1 MVNSEFLQS
10 KNLACPPAFL
20 SSHLLLCYYNQMIEL
35 LILYVL
41 SEREMT
47 MYAVLKQI
55 TDIFGAF
62 TKPSFGAIKP
72 GLNRLERA
80 GFIRSRKAMSDGGK
94 LSGFYSITTEGRE
107 ELKKLILEKVSDNP
121 LQFNSTCSI
130 KLCCASYLAQDERKE
145 LFFQL
150 KTKAQTHKFTA
161 ENTLNKQKSLT
172 FYQRI
177 LLDNAM
183 VEYKN
188 LITLIENLERE
199 NARNS

>member
-1 MVNSEFLQS
+1 
-10 KNLACPPAFL
+10 
-20 SSHLLLCYYNQMIEL
+20 MIEL
-35 LILYVL
+35 LILYIL

-55 TDIFGAF
+55 IENFGAY

-72 GLNRLERA
+72 ALNRLEDN

-94 LSGFYSITTEGRE
+94 LSGFYSVTQEGRS

-121 LQFNSTCSI
+121 LQFQSTAGI
-130 KLCCASYLAQDERKE
+130 KISCAAYLSQDERKE
-145 LFFQL
+145 LFYKL
-150 KTKAQTHKFTA
+150 KTKAQEHKFTA
-161 ENTLNKQKSLT
+161 ENALNNQKSLS

-177 LLDNAM
+177 ILDNTI

-188 LITLIENLERE
+188 LITLIENLDKD
-199 NARNS
+199 NQK